1 MSSIIKILPEN
12 LANKIAAGEVV
23 QRPESVVKELLENSI
38 DAGSTEIELIIK
50 KAGKS
55 LIQVCDNGIGMSE
68 EDAIVCIQKHATS
81 KITTYDDLEAIKTL
95 GFRGEALSSIAAVS
109 QLEIKTQTTN
119 EDIGTS
125 IRIDE
130 NGQLIKEKG
139 AFAKGTCISVK
150 NIFYNTPARR
160 NFLKT
165 DNTELKHIIDTFNKI
180 ALSYPSIQFKFF
192 NDDNLIFDYPSS
204 DLAERITKVF
214 ADNMLDA
221 LVPVEEK
228 TEFLSLHGFI
238 GKPAMLKK
246 SKGEQYLFLNNRHVS
261 SKQIN
266 HAVFTAYENILEKGD
281 YPFFILFLDIDPKR
295 IDVNIHPSKLEVR
308 FEDEKDVYNFVLA
321 VIKKSLASHDL
332 VPTMAFNDDIQQ
344 EEKLKFNHFN
354 KVERNDFSDRPTF
367 TEKKL
372 FTKTNFSDKDID
384 LIFSALPETATSP
397 ARSTEDSHPF
407 DEPERREVFH
417 EEPKKSS
424 SAIEEVD
431 SPFLI
436 QLHNKYILTQI
447 KTGLMI
453 VDQHVAHERILY
465 EKALKRFD
473 ANLPFSQ
480 QLLFPKTIELDP
492 ARIELL
498 KEIEPYLIK
507 LGFSVKYFSKNT
519 IVIEGVPDDVIRGS
533 EEKILLELLEEYT
546 VNQQEKKLET
556 KDNIA
561 KSYSCKTAIKAGD
574 KLSEKEMRLLI
585 DQLFATSMPYVCPH
599 GRPIVVKIS
608 LDEFDRR
615 FGRT

>member
-1 MSSIIKILPEN
+1 M
-12 LANKIAAGEVV
+12 
-23 QRPESVVKELLENSI
+23 
-38 DAGSTEIELIIK
+38 
-50 KAGKS
+50 
-55 LIQVCDNGIGMSE
+55 
-68 EDAIVCIQKHATS
+68 H
-81 KITTYDDLEAIKTL
+81 
-95 GFRGEALSSIAAVS
+95 
-109 QLEIKTQTTN
+109 
-119 EDIGTS
+119 
-125 IRIDE
+125 
-130 NGQLIKEKG
+130 
-139 AFAKGTCISVK
+139 FAKGTCISVK

-165 DNTELKHIIDTFNKI
+165 DATELKHIIDTFNRI
-180 ALSYPSIQFKFF
+180 ALSYPSIQFRFY
-192 NDDNLIFDYPSS
+192 NDDNLIFDYPISN
-204 DLAERITKVF
+204 LAERVTKVF
-214 ADNMLDA
+214 ADNMLEA

-228 TEFLSLHGFI
+228 TDFLSLYGFV
-238 GKPAMLKK
+238 GKPTMLKK
-246 SKGEQYLFLNNRHVS
+246 SKGEQYLFLNKRLVS

-332 VPTMAFNDDIQQ
+332 VPTMAFNDSIET

-354 KVERNDFSDRPTF
+354 RVEKNDFTDRPSF
-367 TEKKL
+367 SEKKS
-372 FTKTNFSDKDID
+372 FAKTSFSDKDID
-384 LIFSALPETATSP
+384 LIFSALPEIETPP
-397 ARSTEDSHPF
+397 ANGSDTSHPF
-407 DEPERREVFH
+407 DTPETREVFH
-417 EEPKKSS
+417 EETKRSS
-424 SAIEEVD
+424 SAAEEVD

-498 KEIEPYLIK
+498 KAIEPYLIK
-507 LGFSVKYFSKNT
+507 LGFSIKYFSKNT

-533 EEKILLELLEEYT
+533 EEKILLELLEEFT
-546 VNQQEKKLET
+546 TNQQEKKLET

-574 KLSEKEMRLLI
+574 RLSEKEMRLLI